1 MPIKAEGRLV
11 DAEGRP
17 LTGRKIVL
25 QALRADGWTT
35 VERIED
41 GRIDVRLPASGPAG
55 REPVPM
61 RLLDESTGTPLVV
74 SSSPRWTAD
83 RNTQVADF
91 GTLRV
96 LDEPITRDGPRRGT
110 EPVIGIPL
118 DDLVIDPVPGPGTGQ
133 VPGGRGLP
141 ETVQILRLELAENQE
156 QLSSARLE
164 LSDALTRVDELTARL
179 GTETKVVDVIAGLGT
194 QLSLTNTELSQQHTP
209 FRLADVRLDLRGRLG
224 NDGTTIV
231 MDGSGDG
238 SGLSADLVVDTPS
251 RTVPPRMVPDV
262 AGMTASMAARVLRS
276 VGFSMDRAT
285 QQLPPDQGVPG
296 QSLAQQPP
304 SGSEA
309 EFGTAVLVVFGVRSE
324 HDA

>member
-17 LTGRKIVL
+17 IEGRKIVL

-35 VERIED
+35 IERIED
-41 GRIDVRLPASGPAG
+41 GRIDVRLSASGPAG

-61 RLLDESTGTPLVV
+61 RLLDESTGTPLVI

-83 RNTQVADF
+83 KSTVVADF
-91 GTLRV
+91 GTVQV
-96 LDEPITRDGPRRGT
+96 LKDPITREGTTGGT

-118 DDLVIDPVPGPGTGQ
+118 DTLADDLVRGPWTGQ
-133 VPGGRGLP
+133 VPSWPGAS
-141 ETVQILRLELAENQE
+141 ETVRGLRLELAENRE
-156 QLSSARLE
+156 LLSTARID
-164 LSDALTRVDELTARL
+164 LSNALTQVDELTARL
-179 GTETKVVDVIAGLGT
+179 GTATKVVDVIAGLGT
-194 QLSLTNTELSQQHTP
+194 QLSLTNTELSQQTTP

-224 NDGTTIV
+224 NDGSTIV

-251 RTVPPRMVPDV
+251 RTVPSRTVPDV

-304 SGSEA
+304 AGGEA

-324 HDA
+324 NDA